1 MKRIKILIFLV
12 ALTGLFLG
20 CTKPGPEDSPIPT
33 ASLLATPVSPIQT
46 LSLAA
51 AEPKFR
57 INEPLTAGTTQVSG
71 QGPANTPIVIVD
83 VTMSAL
89 PLGSAII
96 TTDGTF
102 VIDLVEPL
110 ILNHRIGIAA
120 GMVGGTP
127 EPSTEAYIES
137 LKPYRGDGFMNV
149 PYIGVIFASALV
161 E

>member
-1 MKRIKILIFLV
+1 MKRIKILVLLV
-12 ALTGLFLG
+12 TLTGLFLG

-33 ASLLATPVSPIQT
+33 GSPLATPVSPIQT
-46 LSLAA
+46 ASLA

-96 TTDGTF
+96 SPDGTF
-102 VIDLVEPL
+102 VIDLVDPL

-149 PYIGVIFASALV
+149 PYIGVVFASALV